1 MTPRPPTGPA
11 TWPTNKNTRH
21 RPGTRPRVH
30 RVTMRCVMA
39 TLAMLFLTTTSAN
52 AVDLTGTHWEEAARS
67 AGLDPLILYAVAL
80 TESGRLERS
89 GQIKP
94 WPWTLNIEGRA
105 HFTDTRKE
113 AAALLA
119 AHRGKSMDVGLLQVN
134 TRWHGHRIDDV
145 EALLEPA
152 INLEI
157 GASILEEALTSA
169 PGDLTAGIGRY
180 HSGRPEHALP
190 YARTVLSFYRF
201 LLHNEKTERASP

>member
-1 MTPRPPTGPA
+1 MTSFLCTDKAPKSAVGVTPRRCAPEPAITRKRTGY
-11 TWPTNKNTRH
+11 
-21 RPGTRPRVH
+21 
-30 RVTMRCVMA
+30 VMA
-39 TLAMLFLTTTSAN
+39 TFVVLLSTTTAPK
-52 AVDLTGTHWEEAARS
+52 ALELTGTGWEQAAMQ
-67 AGLDPLILYAVAL
+67 AGLDPLMLYAVAL
-80 TESGRLERS
+80 TESGRVSEK

-157 GASILEEALTSA
+157 GASILEDALTSA